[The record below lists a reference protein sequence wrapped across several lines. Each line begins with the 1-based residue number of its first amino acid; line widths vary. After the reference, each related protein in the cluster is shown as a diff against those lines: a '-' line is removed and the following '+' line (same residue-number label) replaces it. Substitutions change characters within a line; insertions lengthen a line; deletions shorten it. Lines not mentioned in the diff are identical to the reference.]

1 MSATTQ
7 TRTDLDPRTDRDP
20 RVILVVGGAAGI
32 GKAVAGALEARGD
45 IVAVLDRN
53 PAEGEQPSGGHHVVD
68 VRDQDSIEA
77 TIKAVVETHGGI
89 DGLVYAAGALDG
101 YATLEE
107 ITPQVL
113 DTVFAVNTFGA
124 LRVVQ
129 AVVPAMKE
137 RGQGRIVLF
146 GSIAG
151 SVAGAGGIAY
161 TMSKHAV
168 EGLVRH
174 LAVEL
179 GPAGITTNCLAPG
192 SITGTNIRTSIT
204 QMLPTQGI
212 ATNRG
217 LGTSDPET
225 AAKLYPVGRLGTV
238 DAVVPSV
245 LHLLEDS
252 SWFINGTTV
261 TIDGGYICR

>member
-1 MSATTQ
+1 MSVTTHTLAEPMRQ
-7 TRTDLDPRTDRDP
+7 AAEEP
-20 RVILVVGGAAGI
+20 RVVVVVGGAAGI
-32 GKAVAGALEARGD
+32 GKAVARALESRGNV
-45 IVAVLDRN
+45 VAVLDRN
-53 PAEGEQPSGGHHVVD
+53 PADGEEPSGGHHVVD
-68 VRDQDSIEA
+68 VRDDASIDASVRAIVDS
-77 TIKAVVETHGGI
+77 HGGI

-101 YATLEE
+101 YASLEE

-129 AVVPAMKE
+129 RVVPAMKE

-151 SVAGAGGIAY
+151 SIAGAGGIAY

-179 GPAGITTNCLAPG
+179 GPAGITTNCVAPG

-204 QMLPTQGI
+204 QMLPSQGI

-225 AAKLYPVGRLGTV
+225 AAKLYPIGKLGTV
-238 DAVVPSV
+238 DAVVPTV
-245 LHLLEDS
+245 LHLLEPS

-261 TIDGGYICR
+261 TVDGGYTCR

>member
-1 MSATTQ
+1 MSATTHPLAEPTPEAGDQ
-7 TRTDLDPRTDRDP
+7 A
-20 RVILVVGGAAGI
+20 RVVVVVGGAAGI
-32 GKAVAGALEARGD
+32 GKAVATALEARGD

-53 PAEGEQPSGGHHVVD
+53 PSEGEQPSGGHHVVD
-68 VRDQDSIEA
+68 VRDEASIDA
-77 TIKAVVETHGGI
+77 TVQTIVAAHGGI
-89 DGLVYAAGALDG
+89 DCLVYAAGALDG
-101 YATLEE
+101 YASLEE

-124 LRVVQ
+124 LHVVQ
-129 AVVPAMKE
+129 RVVPAMKE

-151 SVAGAGGIAY
+151 SIAGAGGIAY

-174 LAVEL
+174 LALEL
-179 GPAGITTNCLAPG
+179 GPQGITTNCIAPG
-192 SITGTNIRTSIT
+192 SISGTNIRTSIT
-204 QMLPTQGI
+204 QMLPSQGI

-225 AAKLYPVGRLGTV
+225 AAKLYPVGKLGTV
-238 DAVVPSV
+238 DAVVPTV
-245 LHLLEDS
+245 LHLLEAS
-252 SWFINGTTV
+252 SWFINGTTITV
-261 TIDGGYICR
+261 DGGYTCR

>member
-1 MSATTQ
+1 MTVTT
-7 TRTDLDPRTDRDP
+7 DPRTDAGPLPERGP
-20 RVILVVGGAAGI
+20 RVVLVVGGAAGI
-32 GKAVAGALEARGD
+32 GKAVADALEARGD
-45 IVAVLDRN
+45 VVAVLDRN
-53 PAEGEQPSGGHHVVD
+53 PGEGELPSGGHHVVD
-68 VRDQDSIEA
+68 VRDQASIET
-77 TIKAVVETHGGI
+77 TISEIVEAHGGI
-89 DGLVYAAGALDG
+89 DALVYAAGALDG
-101 YATLEE
+101 YASLEE
-107 ITPQVL
+107 ITPRVL
-113 DTVFAVNTFGA
+113 DTVFAVNAFGA
-124 LRVVQ
+124 LRMVQ
-129 AVVPAMKE
+129 RVAPVMKQ

-179 GPAGITTNCLAPG
+179 GPDGITTNCVAPG

-204 QMLPTQGI
+204 QMLPAQDI

-225 AAKLYPVGRLGTV
+225 AAKLYPVGRMGTV
-238 DAVVPSV
+238 DAVVPTV
-245 LHLLEDS
+245 LHLLEGS
-252 SWFINGTTV
+252 SWFINGATITV
-261 TIDGGYICR
+261 DGGYTSR

>member
-1 MSATTQ
+1 MTTTTQ
-7 TRTDLDPRTDRDP
+7 TRTDLTEQVAQEPRI
-20 RVILVVGGAAGI
+20 VVVVGGAAGI
-32 GKAVAGALEARGD
+32 GKAVAAALEARGD
-45 IVAVLDRN
+45 VVAVLDRN
-53 PAEGEQPSGGHHVVD
+53 PSEGEQPSGGHHVVD
-68 VRDQDSIEA
+68 VRDEASIEA
-77 TIKAVVETHGGI
+77 TVQAIVENHGGI
-89 DGLVYAAGALDG
+89 DCLVYAAGALDG
-101 YATLEE
+101 YASLEE

-129 AVVPAMKE
+129 RVVPAMKE
-137 RGQGRIVLF
+137 RGRGRIVLF

-151 SVAGAGGIAY
+151 SIAGAGGIAY

-174 LAVEL
+174 LALEL
-179 GPAGITTNCLAPG
+179 GPQGITTNCIAPG

-204 QMLPTQGI
+204 QMLPSQGI

-225 AAKLYPVGRLGTV
+225 AAKLYPVGKLGTV
-238 DAVVPSV
+238 EAVVPTV

-252 SWFINGTTV
+252 SWFINGTTITV
-261 TIDGGYICR
+261 DGGYTCR